1 MLTLLQIEMMKM
13 RKSAILKLCAVGAL
27 CAPLLNWVIALN
39 MQQKEGTPTNFYFYM
54 EQSNLFIAMI
64 IGTLLYGLLTT
75 YVFERE
81 FSEDMMKHL
90 LTVPISRTHLF
101 ISKLMVVALGMLAL
115 TCTAFVGGL
124 VLSFISGFSGINNGT
139 VLQAG
144 FQYVKTWAAFL
155 PLMIPVILIT
165 VVFRNFV
172 APIAFSIIAEII
184 LFVVMQSQYIALYPW
199 AAPILA
205 GTNILSEAFLE
216 PGLMVGTPSM
226 NLMILAGLGILS
238 LLCSVVYLKTQDLT

>member
-1 MLTLLQIEMMKM
+1 MLTLLRVEMMKV

-39 MQQKEGTPTNFYFYM
+39 MEQKQGTPAAFAAYM

-64 IGTLLYGLLTT
+64 IGTLLYGLFTT

-90 LTVPISRTHLF
+90 LTVPVTRMHLF
-101 ISKLMVVALGMLAL
+101 ISKLMVVALGLLAL
-115 TCTAFVGGL
+115 TLTAFLGGL
-124 VLSFISGFSGINNGT
+124 ALSLISGFTGIT
-139 VLQAG
+139 PDAVLYVG
-144 FQYVKTWAAFL
+144 LQYVKAWAAFL
-155 PLMIPVILIT
+155 PLMIPVVLIT

-205 GTNILSEAFLE
+205 GTNVLSDAFLV
-216 PGLMVGTPSM
+216 PGTMVGTPSM
-226 NLMILAGLGILS
+226 NLLILAGFS
-238 LLCSVVYLKTQDLT
+238 VTTLLLSVVYMKTQDLT

>member
-1 MLTLLQIEMMKM
+1 M
-13 RKSAILKLCAVGAL
+13 GAL
-27 CAPLLNWVIALN
+27 CAPLLNWGIALN
-39 MQQKEGTPTNFYFYM
+39 MQQQEGTPVAFTFYM

-64 IGTLLYGLLTT
+64 IGTLLYGLFTT

-90 LTVPISRTHLF
+90 LTVPVTRMHLF
-101 ISKLMVVALGMLAL
+101 ISKLMVVALGLLVL
-115 TCTAFVGGL
+115 TLTAFLGGL
-124 VLSFISGFSGINNGT
+124 ILSVVSGFSGITMGT
-139 VLQAG
+139 ILQVG
-144 FQYVKTWAAFL
+144 LQYMKAWVAFL
-155 PLMIPVILIT
+155 PLMIPVVLIT

-172 APIAFSIIAEII
+172 APIAFCIIAEII
-184 LFVVMQSQYIALYPW
+184 LFVVMQSQYIALYPL

-226 NLMILAGLGILS
+226 NLVILTGFGITTLV
-238 LLCSVVYLKTQDLT
+238 LSVVYMKTQDLT

>member
-1 MLTLLQIEMMKM
+1 MLTLLQVELMKV

-39 MQQKEGTPTNFYFYM
+39 MQQKQGTPVTFSFYM

-64 IGTLLYGLLTT
+64 IGTLLYGLFTT

-90 LTVPISRTHLF
+90 LTVPVTRMHLF
-101 ISKLMVVALGMLAL
+101 ISKLLVVALGLMAL
-115 TCTAFVGGL
+115 TITAFLGGL
-124 VLSFISGFSGINNGT
+124 VLSVVSGFSGITSTT

-144 FQYVKTWAAFL
+144 LQYVKAWAVFL
-155 PLMIPVILIT
+155 PLMLPVVLIT

-216 PGLMVGTPSM
+216 PGTMVGTPSV
-226 NLMILAGLGILS
+226 NLMILAGFSVIT
-238 LLCSVVYLKTQDLT
+238 LLLSVVYMKTQDLT